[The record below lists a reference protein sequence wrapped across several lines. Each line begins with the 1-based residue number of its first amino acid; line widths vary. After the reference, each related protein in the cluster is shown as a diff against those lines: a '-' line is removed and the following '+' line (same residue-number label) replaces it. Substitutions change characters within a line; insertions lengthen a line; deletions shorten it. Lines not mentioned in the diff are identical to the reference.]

1 MNSAQKEVIDLL
13 IDYINAEDW
22 PSVKVVLTG
31 QFLDIFDPIK
41 NNAGVTE

>member
-13 IDYINAEDW
+13 IDYINSEDW

-31 QFLDIFDPIK
+31 QFLDTFDPIK
-41 NNAGVTE
+41 NTAEVTE